1 MSKLLK
7 KLLVE
12 DWVVVMLS
20 IPLLVLCYFA
30 NYLPSISIPTN
41 MLEAGAWGKIGML
54 ALIALVALF
63 AGNKLLSRPIKGM
76 LLSFIVVFAIAALAM
91 VIGSNKFIKS
101 DLGLEPVFFSVIF
114 GLIIRNAFH
123 VPEWMKP
130 AIQGEFYIKIGVV
143 CLGATIMI
151 GDVMKS
157 GVAGLVQAC
166 VIVTIVWLFA
176 YIVARKIFK
185 VERSTAM
192 TMSSGLTICGASAAI
207 ATAGVA
213 GADKKSLSYIVSV
226 VLIIAVPMIYL
237 MPWLGNLI
245 VPLLTDNPDVQQQ
258 IMGAWI
264 GGTVDTTSGVAAS
277 SEMAGEG
284 ANATAIIVKATQ
296 NVLIGV
302 VAFFIALYLS
312 TKGEKGASH
321 GPSLKIVWE
330 KFPKF
335 VLAFVIASLVFS
347 GLKSS
352 HLLTDVIK
360 TQDAVLVQVND
371 KMYAQIYKKDKES
384 GKIDFVNEY
393 IPVTISQKEEKR
405 FVEEATMPIYNI
417 SPENPL
423 EMKES
428 TKYMSN
434 RATIQAAEVDE
445 SNQVKVKAPNGKEI
459 ESSLAKT
466 LSTLFFSLSFVCIG
480 LDTRLKEIVSKENRN
495 VLYAFLTGQAFNIV
509 ATFLVAWLLFGYVKP
524 LLGW

>member
-30 NYLPSISIPTN
+30 NYLPTISIPTN
-41 MLEAGAWGKIGML
+41 MLEAGAWGQIGML

-245 VPLLTDNPDVQQQ
+245 VPLLTDNPDVQQE

-277 SEMAGEG
+277 SEMAGEMAKRLEEDVNI
-284 ANATAIIVKATQ
+284 ANQTAIIVKATQ

-335 VLAFVIASLVFS
+335 VLAFIVASLVFS
-347 GLKSS
+347 WLKEAD
-352 HLLTDVIK
+352 LLALNPK
-360 TQDAVLVQVND
+360 
-371 KMYAQIYKKDKES
+371 
-384 GKIDFVNEY
+384 GKPI
-393 IPVTISQKEEKR
+393 
-405 FVEEATMPIYNI
+405 AT
-417 SPENPL
+417 
-423 EMKES
+423 
-428 TKYMSN
+428 
-434 RATIQAAEVDE
+434 
-445 SNQVKVKAPNGKEI
+445 
-459 ESSLAKT
+459 SLAKT

>member
-1 MSKLLK
+1 MKNFWN

-20 IPLLVLCYFA
+20 IPLLILCAFGS
-30 NYLPSISIPTN
+30 YLPTISIPTN
-41 MLEAGAWGKIGML
+41 MLEAGAWGKIAML
-54 ALIALVALF
+54 FVIALVTLF
-63 AGNKLLSRPIKGM
+63 AGNKLLSRPMKGM
-76 LLSFIVVFAIAALAM
+76 LHSFIVVFAIAALAM
-91 VIGSNKFIKS
+91 VIGSNKFIKN

-114 GLIIRNAFH
+114 GLLIRNAYH

-166 VIVTIVWLFA
+166 IIVTVVWLFA
-176 YIVARKIFK
+176 YNIARRIFK

-237 MPWLGNLI
+237 MPWLGNMI
-245 VPLLTDNPDVQQQ
+245 VPLLTDNPEVQQE

-277 SEMAGEG
+277 SEMAGEL
-284 ANATAIIVKATQ
+284 ANSTAIIVKATQ

-312 TKGEKGASH
+312 TKGEGGKAH
-321 GPSLKIVWE
+321 APSLKIVWE

-347 GLKSS
+347 YLKEAD
-352 HLLTDVIK
+352 LLALNPK
-360 TQDAVLVQVND
+360 
-371 KMYAQIYKKDKES
+371 
-384 GKIDFVNEY
+384 GKPI
-393 IPVTISQKEEKR
+393 
-405 FVEEATMPIYNI
+405 AT
-417 SPENPL
+417 
-423 EMKES
+423 
-428 TKYMSN
+428 
-434 RATIQAAEVDE
+434 
-445 SNQVKVKAPNGKEI
+445 
-459 ESSLAKT
+459 SLAKT

-480 LDTRLKEIVSKENRN
+480 LDTRLKEIISKENRN
-495 VLYAFLTGQAFNIV
+495 VLYAFLTGQTFNII
-509 ATFLVAWLLFGYVKP
+509 ATFLVAWLMFGVVKP
-524 LLGW
+524 ILGW

>member
-1 MSKLLK
+1 MKNIWN

-12 DWVVVMLS
+12 DWVVVMIS
-20 IPLLVLCYFA
+20 VPLLVLCVLA
-30 NYLPSISIPTN
+30 HHLPTISIPTN
-41 MLEAGAWGKIGML
+41 MLEAGAWGKIAML
-54 ALIALVALF
+54 FVIALIALY
-63 AGNKLLSRPIKGM
+63 AGNKLLSRPMKGM
-76 LLSFIVVFAIAALAM
+76 LRSFIVVFAIAAMAM
-91 VIGSNKFIKS
+91 VIGSNKFIKN

-114 GLIIRNAFH
+114 GLLIRNAFH

-130 AIQGEFYIKIGVV
+130 AIQGEYYIKIGVV
-143 CLGATIMI
+143 CLGATILI

-157 GVAGLVQAC
+157 GVAGLIQAC
-166 VIVTIVWLFA
+166 IIVTIVWLFA
-176 YIVARKIFK
+176 YIVARKLFK

-226 VLIIAVPMIYL
+226 VLIVAVLMIYL
-237 MPWLGNLI
+237 MPWLGNMI
-245 VPLLTDNPDVQQQ
+245 VPLLTDNVELQQE

-277 SEMAGEG
+277 SAMVGES
-284 ANATAIIVKATQ
+284 ANSTAIIVKATQ

-312 TKGEKGASH
+312 TKGEKGRKN

-335 VLAFVIASLVFS
+335 VLAFVVASLVFS
-347 GLKSS
+347 LLKEADM
-352 HLLTDVIK
+352 LALNAK
-360 TQDAVLVQVND
+360 A
-371 KMYAQIYKKDKES
+371 K
-384 GKIDFVNEY
+384 
-393 IPVTISQKEEKR
+393 PV
-405 FVEEATMPIYNI
+405 AT
-417 SPENPL
+417 
-423 EMKES
+423 
-428 TKYMSN
+428 T
-434 RATIQAAEVDE
+434 
-445 SNQVKVKAPNGKEI
+445 
-459 ESSLAKT
+459 LAKT

-480 LDTRLKEIVSKENRN
+480 LDTRLKEIISKENRN